1 MKRKRTLVIQKR
13 GRWYIAY
20 VKDVPGANTQGRTL
34 AAAGRN
40 LDEAVALVI
49 ATNRELSFKRR

>member
-1 MKRKRTLVIQKR
+1 MKRKLTLVIQNR
-13 GRWYIAY
+13 GRWYIAF
-20 VKDVPGANTQGRTL
+20 VKDVPGVNTQGRTL
-34 AAAGRN
+34 ALGGRN

>member
-1 MKRKRTLVIQKR
+1 MKTKLTLVLQKR

-20 VKDVPGANTQGRTL
+20 VKDVLGVNTQGRTL

-49 ATNRELSFKRR
+49 ATNRELSFKSR

>member
-1 MKRKRTLVIQKR
+1 VKRKLTRVIQKR

-20 VKDVPGANTQGRTL
+20 EKGLPGANTQGRTL
-34 AAAGRN
+34 AAARRN

>member
-1 MKRKRTLVIQKR
+1 MKRKLTLVIQKR

-20 VKDVPGANTQGRTL
+20 VKEVPGANTQGRTL
-34 AAAGRN
+34 AAARRN

-49 ATNRELSFKRR
+49 ANKS

>member
-1 MKRKRTLVIQKR
+1 MKTKLTLVLQKR

-20 VKDVPGANTQGRTL
+20 VKDVLGVNTQGRRL

-49 ATNRELSFKRR
+49 ATNRELSFKSR